1 MIFLFES
8 RALKKLI
15 NILGNI
21 PNKITV
27 ACSGGPDSMA
37 ILSFLSSHGRRDV
50 SVAYFNHGTAFG
62 KDAEAFIR
70 GYCSK
75 HELPLTVG
83 MIGTIDRGDK
93 STEEHWRDERAN
105 FLEGI
110 DGPVITGHNLND
122 VMEWY
127 LFSTLHGQSKLIPY
141 QRNNIIRPFL
151 TTNKRTLESWCNR
164 HSVPYIVD
172 PGNRDEKYM
181 RSIIRHKILPEALRV
196 NPGLEK
202 VIKRKIE
209 KRNV

>member
-1 MIFLFES
+1 M
-8 RALKKLI
+8 I

-21 PNKITV
+21 PHKITV

-37 ILSFLSSHGRRDV
+37 ILSFLSLHGKRDV
-50 SVAYFNHGTAFG
+50 SVAYFNHGTVFG
-62 KDAEAFIR
+62 EASEVFIR
-70 GYCSK
+70 EYCDTL
-75 HELPLTVG
+75 ELPLTVG
-83 MIGTIDRGDK
+83 LIGTMDRGDK
-93 STEEHWRDERAN
+93 STEEHWRDERVT

-110 DGPVITGHNLND
+110 EGPVITGHNLDD

-151 TTNKRTLESWCNR
+151 TTSKKVLESWCDR
-164 HSVPYIVD
+164 RSVPYIVD
-172 PGNRDEKYM
+172 PGNKDEKYM

-202 VIKRKIE
+202 VLRKKIE
-209 KRNV
+209 KRDV

>member
-1 MIFLFES
+1 M
-8 RALKKLI
+8 I

-21 PNKITV
+21 PHKITV

-37 ILSFLSSHGRRDV
+37 ILSFLSLHGKRDV
-50 SVAYFNHGTAFG
+50 SVAYFNHGTGFG
-62 KDAEAFIR
+62 EASEVFIR
-70 GYCSK
+70 GYCSE
-75 HELPLTVG
+75 HDLPLTVG
-83 MIGTIDRGDK
+83 RIGTMDRGDK
-93 STEEHWRDERAN
+93 STEEHWRDERAA

-110 DGPVITGHNLND
+110 EGSVVTGHNLDD

-151 TTNKRTLESWCNR
+151 TTSKKVLESWCSR
-164 HSVPYIVD
+164 RSVPYIVD
-172 PGNRDEKYM
+172 PGNKDEKYM

-202 VIKRKIE
+202 VLRKKIE
-209 KRNV
+209 KRDV

>member
-1 MIFLFES
+1 M
-8 RALKKLI
+8 I
-15 NILGNI
+15 NILGSI
-21 PNKITV
+21 PLNITV

-37 ILSFLSSHGRRDV
+37 ILSFLSYHNKRNV

-62 KDAEAFIR
+62 NDAEVFIR
-70 GYCSK
+70 EYCLR

-83 MIGTIDRGDK
+83 MIGTMDRGDK
-93 STEEHWRDERAN
+93 STEEHWRDERAD

-110 DGPVITGHNLND
+110 EGSVVTGHNLDD

-151 TTNKRTLESWCNR
+151 TTDKKTLISWCNR
-164 HSVPYIVD
+164 HSVPYIID
-172 PGNRDEKYM
+172 PGNVDEKYM

-196 NPGLEK
+196 NPGLAK
-202 VIKRKIE
+202 VIKKKVE
-209 KRNV
+209 KNELKRRSN